1 MKNSQLQSIENHFLN
16 PGAISRND
24 LMGIMSNILGASVD
38 SADLFF
44 QSHRHESWSMEDS
57 IVRDGSYNSDSGV
70 GIRAMAGEKTGFAYS
85 EDILLPALEQS
96 ALAAR
101 SIAKAGQSAV
111 IQPLVTHHIKPV
123 YKDTDPLS
131 SIP

>member
-1 MKNSQLQSIENHFLN
+1 MKTSQLHSIENHFLN

-24 LMGIMSNILGASVD
+24 LMGIMSSILGTSVD

-57 IVRDGSYNSDSGV
+57 IIRDGSYNSDSGV

-85 EDILLPALEQS
+85 
-96 ALAAR
+96 
-101 SIAKAGQSAV
+101 
-111 IQPLVTHHIKPV
+111 
-123 YKDTDPLS
+123 
-131 SIP
+131 